1 MDIDDGKEE
10 GGTAAAPT
18 RPERVKQ
25 ASQDTPMFNFRT
37 PSPALR
43 QDCGKSDLNSTQPP
57 FPIRPIPNR
66 CIFMPLFFAKPA
78 DDSGVVVVEMEP
90 AKPPPLRSPWRT
102 NEALQP
108 VPPVATAPE
117 AAQKRAETIVEPEAK
132 PVHISRKS
140 RRK

>member
-1 MDIDDGKEE
+1 MDLK
-10 GGTAAAPT
+10 
-18 RPERVKQ
+18 
-25 ASQDTPMFNFRT
+25 FH
-37 PSPALR
+37 PATVSHPA
-43 QDCGKSDLNSTQPP
+43 DPKP
-57 FPIRPIPNR
+57 
-66 CIFMPLFFAKPA
+66 AKPA

-108 VPPVATAPE
+108 VPPVATAPV

-132 PVHISRKS
+132 PVAPPVAPNPAIADPKPTAETPKPRPDPPPTSAPAPVTPSSGPKRPPSKIKHISRKS